1 MYKFLFHSLSV
12 SFLVSFIMGCAGPG
26 TYIHESDI
34 SLTESRKALV
44 KLYGEPRSISQNG
57 REFLTNYMDK
67 KGRILESVKKAKER
81 RYAHIKIL
89 GERRPYEILVNVVVQ
104 AQSEPG
110 VYETLDNDEV
120 LSDQL
125 AVEIKKELLKSLENR
140 NIIDDFNAF

>member
-1 MYKFLFHSLSV
+1 MYKFLFLSLLIS
-12 SFLVSFIMGCAGPG
+12 LVVGCAGPG

-67 KGRILESVKKAKER
+67 KGRILESAKKAKER

-89 GERRPYEILVNVVVQ
+89 GERRPYDILVNVVVQ
-104 AQSEPG
+104 TQVDG
-110 VYETLDNDEV
+110 NYETLDDDEA
-120 LSDQL
+120 LSKQL

>member
-1 MYKFLFHSLSV
+1 
-12 SFLVSFIMGCAGPG
+12 MGCAGPG

-89 GERRPYEILVNVVVQ
+89 GERRPYEILVTAIVQ
-104 AQSEPG
+104 VQSGPG
-110 VYETLDNDEV
+110 VYETLDEHDEA
-120 LSDQL
+120 LSNQL

>member
-1 MYKFLFHSLSV
+1 MYKFLFV
-12 SFLVSFIMGCAGPG
+12 SILVSFVFGCAGPG
-26 TYIHESDI
+26 VYIHESDI

-67 KGRILESVKKAKER
+67 KGRILESVKKSKER

-104 AQSEPG
+104 AQTGSG
-110 VYETLDNDEV
+110 VYETLDDDEV
-120 LSDQL
+120 LSEQL
-125 AVEIKKELLKSLENR
+125 AIEIKKELLKSLENR

>member
-1 MYKFLFHSLSV
+1 MYKFIFHSIAV

-110 VYETLDNDEV
+110 VYETLDDDEA